1 MEEVRLKPIL
11 LQAEEQVLMVNQ
23 ELLLVA
29 DQDNKV
35 THRLLVSLIGF
46 GNKGD
51 AVTVLRTN
59 GDLVLVS
66 NGIKKFSI
74 DKINLSLCPAKEFQ
88 T

>member
-11 LQAEEQVLMVNQ
+11 LQVEEQVLMVNQ

-35 THRLLVSLIGF
+35 THRLLVNLIGF

-59 GDLVLVS
+59 GDLWLVS
-66 NGIKKFSI
+66 NGITTFAVER
-74 DKINLSLCPAKEFQ
+74 INLSICATK
-88 T
+88 